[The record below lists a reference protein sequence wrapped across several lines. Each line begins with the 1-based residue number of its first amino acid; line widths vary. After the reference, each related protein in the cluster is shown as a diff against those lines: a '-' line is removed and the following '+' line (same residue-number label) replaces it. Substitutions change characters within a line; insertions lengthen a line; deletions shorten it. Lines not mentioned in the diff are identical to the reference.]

1 MPCLLHCLPQLYLQ
15 LDLHTMCLNYCVTL
29 LCLLPTLFTA
39 AITSGPSGITAE
51 DTIAFEFG
59 TESGSGAGIRF
70 QCKLSDSK
78 GNLTAPAHKDWE
90 ECTSPAS
97 FSDLP
102 DGSYQFAVRA
112 DVSRWQTA
120 AFACDCPATGAA
132 GAACNGHSA
141 LQLLTAVCMC

>member
-1 MPCLLHCLPQLYLQ
+1 MCLTPYCLLARPPL
-15 LDLHTMCLNYCVTL
+15 
-29 LCLLPTLFTA
+29 TA

-51 DTIAFEFG
+51 DTIKFEFG

-70 QCKLSDSK
+70 QCKLADSK

-97 FSDLP
+97 FADLP

-112 DVSRWQTA
+112 GVSRVA
-120 AFACDCPATGAA
+120 ATNSHGCPATAA
-132 GAACNGHSA
+132 AACNGLFK
-141 LQLLTAVCMC
+141 LQLLTPTWHVLRCLAHCRERTLPAAATL